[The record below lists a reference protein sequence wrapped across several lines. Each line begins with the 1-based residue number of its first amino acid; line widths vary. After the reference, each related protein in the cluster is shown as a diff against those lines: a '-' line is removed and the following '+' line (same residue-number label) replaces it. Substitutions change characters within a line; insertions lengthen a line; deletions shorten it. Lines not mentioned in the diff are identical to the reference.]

1 MTPLLIGCRT
11 RPRCGSRWLLRD
23 DGSTTLETAIVIPL
37 LTAIAAAFLG
47 ILGWAWGGFTAGT
60 AVQEAARAVARGD
73 DQWMVHQHLQSALP
87 DARIYWSVTDTEV
100 RIRVETQ
107 TWVRNAV
114 LGDRWQTV
122 VQEATAPREWS
133 G

>member
-1 MTPLLIGCRT
+1 M
-11 RPRCGSRWLLRD
+11 
-23 DGSTTLETAIVIPL
+23 IPL

-47 ILGWAWGGFTAGT
+47 VLGWAWTGFTAGT
-60 AVQEAARAVARGD
+60 SVQEAARAVARGD

-87 DARIYWSVTDTEV
+87 DSRIYWNVTDTEV
-100 RIRVETQ
+100 RIRVETL
-107 TWVRNAV
+107 TWVRNSV

-133 G
+133 R

>member
-1 MTPLLIGCRT
+1 M
-11 RPRCGSRWLLRD
+11 
-23 DGSTTLETAIVIPL
+23 IPL

-47 ILGWAWGGFTAGT
+47 VMAWAWSGFTAGS

-73 DQWMVHQHLQSALP
+73 DQWVVHQQLQAALP
-87 DARIYWSVTDTEV
+87 ESRIYWNVSDSEVT
-100 RIRVETQ
+100 IRVETL
-107 TWVRNAV
+107 TWVRNAL
-114 LGDRWQTV
+114 LGDRWETV

>member
-1 MTPLLIGCRT
+1 
-11 RPRCGSRWLLRD
+11 
-23 DGSTTLETAIVIPL
+23 
-37 LTAIAAAFLG
+37 
-47 ILGWAWGGFTAGT
+47 
-60 AVQEAARAVARGD
+60 
-73 DQWMVHQHLQSALP
+73 MVHQHLQSALP
-87 DARIYWSVTDTEV
+87 EARIYWSVTDTEV

>member
-1 MTPLLIGCRT
+1 MTREPVGCRI
-11 RPRCGSRWLLRD
+11 RPRCGSRWLSET
-23 DGSTTLETAIVIPL
+23 GSTTLETAVMIPL

-47 ILGWAWGGFTAGT
+47 VMAWAWSGFTAGS

-73 DQWMVHQHLQSALP
+73 DQWVVHQQLQAALP
-87 DARIYWSVTDTEV
+87 ESRIYWNVSDSEVT
-100 RIRVETQ
+100 IRVETL
-107 TWVRNAV
+107 TWVRNAL
-114 LGDRWQTV
+114 LGDRWETV

>member
-47 ILGWAWGGFTAGT
+47 ILGWAWGGFTSGT

-87 DARIYWSVTDTEV
+87 EARIYWSVTDTEV